1 MPAYLATYTS
11 TQGDQRELRLEAS
24 DLPAARRNLRRRGIL
39 ASSLVPAKEGSTP
52 IFTATYANQ
61 RGQQKV
67 IQLKAPDL
75 ASAKRDLRRRGIA
88 ATAVVPLASTRSV
101 QASGGKGG
109 TGLFSLDLGTM
120 FQARPTVREKALFA
134 SKLSALVDSGVPIV
148 RGLSLV
154 AKQQKK
160 PIFRQALEAV
170 AREVSQGMS
179 LGVAMRRWPKVFDR
193 ITIAM
198 VEAGELGGVL
208 DETLKRLALL
218 LEQNAKLQ
226 NQIKGAL
233 AYPVIVLLIAIT
245 VFLGMTIF
253 LIPTFAEIFEQLG
266 AHLPVFT
273 QMMVNLSA
281 LLRSAFSLFL
291 IAFLILAGWLLV
303 GVYNTPLGKRR
314 IDGFILKLPL
324 FGDLIQKTETAQ
336 FCRTFSSLSKAGV
349 PILMSLEIVRDTSRN
364 SIFADTIEDCRV
376 EIQDGIPVSVALSRK
391 NVFPEMALSMLAIG
405 EETGEMDAMLSKVA
419 DFYEDEVEVAVKAL
433 TSLLEPIMIVIVGI
447 IVGAILVA
455 MYLPMFSVFD
465 KIR

>member
-1 MPAYLATYTS
+1 
-11 TQGDQRELRLEAS
+11 
-24 DLPAARRNLRRRGIL
+24 
-39 ASSLVPAKEGSTP
+39 
-52 IFTATYANQ
+52 
-61 RGQQKV
+61 
-67 IQLKAPDL
+67 
-75 ASAKRDLRRRGIA
+75 
-88 ATAVVPLASTRSV
+88 
-101 QASGGKGG
+101 
-109 TGLFSLDLGTM
+109 M
-120 FQARPTVREKALFA
+120 FQARPNVREKALFA

-148 RGLSLV
+148 RGLTLV

-170 AREVSQGMS
+170 ASDVSQGVS

-233 AYPVIVLLIAIT
+233 AYPVIVLLIAIA

-253 LIPTFAEIFEQLG
+253 LIPTFADIFEQLG
-266 AHLPVFT
+266 AELPVFT

-291 IAFLILAGWLLV
+291 IAFLILAGWLFI
-303 GVYNTPLGKRR
+303 GFYKTPLGKRR
-314 IDGFILKLPL
+314 VDGFILKIPL

>member
-1 MPAYLATYTS
+1 MPAFRAAYTN
-11 TQGDQRELRLEAS
+11 R
-24 DLPAARRNLRRRGIL
+24 
-39 ASSLVPAKEGSTP
+39 
-52 IFTATYANQ
+52 
-61 RGQQKV
+61 RGQQKL
-67 IQLKAPDL
+67 IQLEAPDL
-75 ASAKRDLRRRGIA
+75 ASAKRNLRRRGIA
-88 ATAVVPLASTRSV
+88 ASSLLPLDLSSSLP
-101 QASGGKGG
+101 ASGHQGRTSGV
-109 TGLFSLDLGTM
+109 SRDLGTL
-120 FQARPTVREKALFA
+120 FKARPNVREKALFA

-148 RGLSLV
+148 RGLTLV
-154 AKQQKK
+154 ARQQQK
-160 PIFRQALEAV
+160 PMFRKALEAV
-170 AREVSQGMS
+170 ASDVSQGVS

-193 ITIAM
+193 ITMAM

-233 AYPVIVLLIAIT
+233 AYPVIVLLIAIA

-253 LIPTFAEIFEQLG
+253 LIPTFAGIFEQLG
-266 AHLPVFT
+266 AELPVFT

-281 LLRSAFSLFL
+281 LLRSAFSLVL
-291 IAFLILAGWLLV
+291 ITFLILAGWLFI
-303 GVYNTPLGKRR
+303 GFYKTPVGKRR
-314 IDGFILKLPL
+314 VDGFILKIPL

-349 PILMSLEIVRDTSRN
+349 PILMSLEILRDTSSN
-364 SIFADTIEDCRV
+364 SIFSDTIEDCRM
-376 EIQDGIPVSVALSRK
+376 EIQDGIPVSMALARK

-419 DFYEDEVEVAVKAL
+419 DFYEDEVEVSVKAL
-433 TSLLEPIMIVIVGI
+433 TSLLEPIMIVLVGI

>member
-1 MPAYLATYTS
+1 MPAFLATYTS

-39 ASSLVPAKEGSTP
+39 ASSLVPAQGGSSP
-52 IFTATYANQ
+52 IFTATYANP

-88 ATAVVPLASTRSV
+88 ATSVVPMASTRSV
-101 QASGGKGG
+101 QASGKKGIAS
-109 TGLFSLDLGTM
+109 LFSGDLGTM
-120 FQARPTVREKALFA
+120 FQARPNVREKAVFA
-134 SKLSALVDSGVPIV
+134 SKLSSLVDAGVPIV
-148 RGLSLV
+148 RGLTLV

-160 PIFRQALEAV
+160 PIFRQALTAV
-170 AREVSQGMS
+170 ANDVSQGLS

-193 ITIAM
+193 LTIAM

-208 DETLKRLALL
+208 DQTLKRLALL

-233 AYPVIVLLIAIT
+233 AYPVLVLMIAIA

-253 LIPTFAEIFEQLG
+253 LIPTFAGIYASLG
-266 AHLPVFT
+266 AELPVFT
-273 QMMVNLSA
+273 QMLVDLSG
-281 LLRSAFSLFL
+281 LLRSPFSLYL
-291 IAFLILAGWLLV
+291 IAFLILAVWLFIRF
-303 GVYNTPLGKRR
+303 YKTPLGKRR
-314 IDGFILKLPL
+314 VDGFVLKVPL

-349 PILMSLEIVRDTSRN
+349 PILMSLELVRDTSNN
-364 SIFADTIEDCRV
+364 SIFADAIENCRQ
-376 EIQDGIPVSVALSRK
+376 EIQDGIPVSVALARK
-391 NVFPEMALSMLAIG
+391 DVFPEMALSMLAIG

-419 DFYEDEVEVAVKAL
+419 DFYEDEVEATVKAL
-433 TSLLEPIMIVIVGI
+433 TSLLEPIMIVIVGG
-447 IVGAILVA
+447 IVGIILIA
-455 MYLPMFSVFD
+455 MYLPMFSIFD
-465 KIR
+465 KIK